1 MRPRPDRL
9 QTRKED
15 RWLTMNTENRDEL
28 QELIGSDYQLQ
39 WIIGHGGMS
48 TVWLADDVPNQR
60 EVAIKVLRP
69 EFSSHEEF
77 LTRFRNEALAA
88 EGINSPNVVAT
99 YDYREVPTPTGQTIC
114 FIALEYIRGESLAD
128 LIVREGRLN
137 EDMALDVLEQAAH
150 GLAVIHR
157 MGLVH
162 RDIKPGNLMITQN
175 GQIKIT
181 DFGIAK
187 AAAAVPLTRTGMVV
201 GTAQYVSPE
210 QAQGMDV
217 TAASDV
223 YSLSVVGYELLS
235 GTRPFTGDS
244 SVSVAL
250 AHVNNEPPALP
261 ISVSAP
267 ARELIEIGLR
277 KEPNH
282 RFQDGNEMQLAIS
295 QVRQGARPAQ
305 PGGRT
310 QMIATE
316 PSPTA
321 STQMLADVSD
331 NRTERPAGAYPPSGQ
346 TMAGARGP
354 GGPYG
359 PGAPARAA
367 QPGMAAPGYDAG
379 RPPEK
384 QGSKAGPIIAGL
396 LALAVIGGGLA
407 WALSSGVIGGK
418 EKATP
423 TTTPPTVTETETL
436 SPETSTEES
445 TEATTAST
453 SARATVSEPHEPGTL
468 TFESETQAPPPP
480 PSASE
485 PQPPQSTQPPQS
497 PSQTQSTQSNTS
509 PAPPSEGSQ
518 PPPGWPSELDWPI
531 ELPGRGGE

>member
-1 MRPRPDRL
+1 
-9 QTRKED
+9 
-15 RWLTMNTENRDEL
+15 
-28 QELIGSDYQLQ
+28 
-39 WIIGHGGMS
+39 
-48 TVWLADDVPNQR
+48 
-60 EVAIKVLRP
+60 
-69 EFSSHEEF
+69 
-77 LTRFRNEALAA
+77 
-88 EGINSPNVVAT
+88 
-99 YDYREVPTPTGQTIC
+99 
-114 FIALEYIRGESLAD
+114 
-128 LIVREGRLN
+128 
-137 EDMALDVLEQAAH
+137 
-150 GLAVIHR
+150 
-157 MGLVH
+157 
-162 RDIKPGNLMITQN
+162 
-175 GQIKIT
+175 
-181 DFGIAK
+181 
-187 AAAAVPLTRTGMVV
+187 
-201 GTAQYVSPE
+201 
-210 QAQGMDV
+210 
-217 TAASDV
+217 
-223 YSLSVVGYELLS
+223 
-235 GTRPFTGDS
+235 
-244 SVSVAL
+244 
-250 AHVNNEPPALP
+250 
-261 ISVSAP
+261 
-267 ARELIEIGLR
+267 
-277 KEPNH
+277 
-282 RFQDGNEMQLAIS
+282 
-295 QVRQGARPAQ
+295 
-305 PGGRT
+305 
-310 QMIATE
+310 MIATE

-485 PQPPQSTQPPQS
+485 PQPEQPTPPPEPS
-497 PSQTQSTQSNTS
+497 PPAQTPTSNTHQ
-509 PAPPSEGSQ
+509 PAPPPEGEQTSTDS
-518 PPPGWPSELDWPI
+518 PIGIESLFGRLVPGGDS
-531 ELPGRGGE
+531 